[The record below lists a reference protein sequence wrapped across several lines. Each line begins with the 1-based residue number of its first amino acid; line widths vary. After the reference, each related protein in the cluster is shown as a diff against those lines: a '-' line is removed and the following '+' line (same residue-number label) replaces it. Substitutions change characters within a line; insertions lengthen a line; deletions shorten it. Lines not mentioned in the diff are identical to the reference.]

1 MHEVELNNVDPL
13 YAQCLKV
20 YCYDIESFRR
30 QSKQIKNKKILCL
43 ILFSLCD

>member
-30 QSKQIKNKKILCL
+30 QSKQIKNKKNFMFNFIL
-43 ILFSLCD
+43 SL